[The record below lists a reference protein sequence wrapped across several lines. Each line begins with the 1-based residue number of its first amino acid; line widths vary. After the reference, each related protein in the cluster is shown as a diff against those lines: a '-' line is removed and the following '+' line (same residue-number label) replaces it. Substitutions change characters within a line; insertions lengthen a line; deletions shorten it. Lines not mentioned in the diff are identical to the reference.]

1 MVDEERPGDDAG
13 RQGDSEEAR
22 AAFVDRLFRA
32 AVDAMDVAA
41 VYVGDRLGLYRT
53 LAREAAMTAP
63 ELAAAAAID
72 GRYAREWLEQQA
84 ATGVLDVE
92 GVDLP
97 PEQRRFSLPAAHA
110 EALVD
115 PESPYSMAPLCRS
128 IVAAVGAA
136 PTVVEAFRTGDG
148 VGWEAYGQ
156 DMVEAQGDFNRPWL
170 VASFATE
177 YLPAIPDVHARLRDG
192 GRVADVAC
200 GVGWAAI
207 AIARAYPSVTVDG
220 FDLDEASIALARRNA
235 DAAGVSDRVHFA
247 ARDAR
252 DHDGG
257 RYDLAV
263 VVEALHDMS
272 RPVDVLAAIRETLA
286 PAGAVLVADERVSD
300 SFVAPAD
307 DRERL
312 FYGYSVLTC
321 LPSGRYEKPSAATG
335 TVMRRSTLEAY
346 AAAAG
351 YRDVSV
357 LPIDHDFLRFYR
369 LDP

>member
-1 MVDEERPGDDAG
+1 
-13 RQGDSEEAR
+13 
-22 AAFVDRLFRA
+22 
-32 AVDAMDVAA
+32 
-41 VYVGDRLGLYRT
+41 
-53 LAREAAMTAP
+53 
-63 ELAAAAAID
+63 
-72 GRYAREWLEQQA
+72 
-84 ATGVLDVE
+84 
-92 GVDLP
+92 
-97 PEQRRFSLPAAHA
+97 
-110 EALVD
+110 
-115 PESPYSMAPLCRS
+115 MAPLCRS
-128 IVAAVGAA
+128 IVAAAGAA

-177 YLPAIPDVHARLRDG
+177 YLPAITDVHARLRDG

-235 DAAGVSDRVHFA
+235 DAAGVSDRVRFMA
-247 ARDAR
+247 LDAS

-272 RPVDVLAAIRETLA
+272 RPVEVLASIRETLA
-286 PAGAVLVADERVSD
+286 PGGAVLVADERVSD

-307 DRERL
+307 ERERL

-351 YRDVSV
+351 YRNVSV